1 MPGNAI
7 RRLST
12 VHAFVVAHR
21 RQVVVWTAI
30 GVLLVGVFSTWT
42 VAGPVTLNGTEG
54 PNNGWLVVIL
64 ALPAVAWARMME
76 RGSWIGVI
84 GVLGAALVMCWT
96 AVENWRDNREILAA
110 SVGHGLLL
118 VVAASVTLGVV
129 AVARAVELAR
139 AGRHSLGR
147 P

>member
-7 RRLST
+7 RRLSA
-12 VHAFVVAHR
+12 VHGFVDARR
-21 RQVVVWTAI
+21 RQVVVWVAI
-30 GVLLVGVFSTWT
+30 AVLLVGVFSTWT

-54 PNNGWLVVIL
+54 PNNGWLIVIL
-64 ALPAVAWARMME
+64 ALPVLAWARLME

-84 GVLGAALVMCWT
+84 GVLGAAVVMCWT
-96 AVENWRDNREILAA
+96 AVESWRDNREILAA

-118 VVAASVTLGVV
+118 VVAASVTLAGT
-129 AVARAVELAR
+129 AIARGVELAR
-139 AGRHSLGR
+139 AAR